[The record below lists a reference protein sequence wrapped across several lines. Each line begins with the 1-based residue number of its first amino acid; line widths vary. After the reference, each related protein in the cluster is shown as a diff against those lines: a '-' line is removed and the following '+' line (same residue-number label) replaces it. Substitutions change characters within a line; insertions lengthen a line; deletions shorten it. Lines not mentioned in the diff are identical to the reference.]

1 MRFEYKETAGA
12 NDAELESLTNSL
24 SDYQKRLAEVASA
37 KNYDFDESSINLP
50 FDDELEK
57 RVREAVQAK
66 RTNSLKYIVVIGIG
80 GSNLGTRAIYEAIR
94 GATTEVFPRILFA
107 DTVSSTLFSNIVAL
121 LQATKSREEFCI
133 NVISKSG
140 TTTET
145 IALFEALMSRLGDVS
160 DRIVATTDE
169 GSRLW
174 NTAKEKNIAAL
185 AIPAKVGGRYSVLS
199 AVGLFPLALAGID
212 TEKLREGA
220 RSSVV
225 GNKNAIVSAALI
237 FRHMQNKISILNE
250 FYFAPELESM
260 GKWYRQLVGESLG
273 KRHDMGITPIV
284 SIGSTDL
291 HSMAQLYFGGPRDK
305 FTNLVRVES
314 EGTTGNF
321 LKHIMD
327 AIYGGARAAYL
338 KNQLPFTETTLPE
351 ISEYYLGMYLQ
362 FKMLEVM
369 YLAKLMNVN
378 AFDQPAVEDY
388 KEETRKLLG

>member
-24 SDYQKRLAEVASA
+24 SNYQKRLAEVASA

-225 GNKNAIVSAALI
+225 ENKNAIVSAALI

-314 EGTTGNF
+314 EGTTGKF

-327 AIYGGARAAYL
+327 AIYGGVRAAYL